1 MFTLG
6 STAGSTRASLNQDSC
21 LDKVL
26 SLALALALSL
36 SLSLSLSLTRSLSLT
51 HLLAS
56 SLNHSA
62 ALRLSPSLP
71 LSSAPF
77 CPVSLFSATVSVEV
91 LLSVF
96 DVYMQVKGA
105 VSLLSSGIFR
115 FADGT
120 TFEGRFE
127 VFDFALRISMILM
140 HDVTFC
146 TPLVFRT

>member
-1 MFTLG
+1 MF
-6 STAGSTRASLNQDSC
+6 D
-21 LDKVL
+21 
-26 SLALALALSL
+26 
-36 SLSLSLSLTRSLSLT
+36 
-51 HLLAS
+51 
-56 SLNHSA
+56 
-62 ALRLSPSLP
+62 SLP